1 MCILLV
7 MEHLVNVLKLIP
19 EDYLFILETNGI
31 LIGNDR
37 TYAEELSAF
46 HNLYVRVSLK
56 GTCEEYF

>member
-1 MCILLV
+1 